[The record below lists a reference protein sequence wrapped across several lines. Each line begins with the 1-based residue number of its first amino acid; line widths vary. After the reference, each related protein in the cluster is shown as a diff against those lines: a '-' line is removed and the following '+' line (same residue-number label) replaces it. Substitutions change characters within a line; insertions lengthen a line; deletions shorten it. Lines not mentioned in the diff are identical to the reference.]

1 MTVTNIFLWVL
12 LTQKRSNNFQ
22 QNRAYSFVWASFN
35 FCAQKNRLATL
46 LGHPE
51 GQRIP
56 LQAGAKAEHFVEA
69 LTKEINIAAGKSR

>member
-1 MTVTNIFLWVL
+1 MS

-22 QNRAYSFVWASFN
+22 KNLAYSFVWARYIFVTKKFDRPLFWDS
-35 FCAQKNRLATL
+35 
-46 LGHPE
+46 E
-51 GQRIP
+51 DQRIP

>member
-56 LQAGAKAEHFVEA
+56 LQAEQFVGAV
-69 LTKEINIAAGKSR
+69 TKEINIAAGKSR